1 MSSTILTVT
10 SPTLPPSSSPE
21 APEPRRCWECLRR
34 RLVCDATKPVCNKCR
49 VAGIV
54 CPGYDDKKPLTWLAP
69 GRVTCRTRR
78 KPRNTEKESDTS
90 KVIKPKQKAL
100 TKGMGRVLTEKER
113 EMINGVECLFHS
125 DLRTDV
131 CDVYDAVQY
140 YNVVFYPYTKAGHTG
155 DANVYIDQ
163 IPLKIVK
170 YLPTAIAHNL
180 VSIVYQH
187 RMRVQMEWKF
197 DCPSAKHA
205 QARLHHHRG
214 ISIRALNEDIA
225 NEKTQSNDAVLTGVI
240 LLLESE
246 IVSCISPNW
255 KQHASGLLAML
266 ASRGG
271 VTGWNKS
278 AKHLSAILLSF
289 LISMMAANTTSPA
302 FDQVVICPHEELIM
316 LVEEL
321 YPLGLHPYVP
331 FPMPLFMEIIRINH
345 LRLQASTGLVSKETA
360 RVAAYEMIS
369 RIENFDPETCTG
381 FYENKEHND
390 IISLMFQSA
399 VAIFCICSMQSLGIL
414 PRTHRLTVMR
424 TAHGNRLY
432 SLLEKAGEHE
442 VLKKSVQWPLIVA
455 GFEAGVRVDKRRFV
469 GELFVDQGKDMGSPL
484 SLHTKKIMRKFWDGD
499 NTNWDACF
507 DQPYALV
514 S

>member
-1 MSSTILTVT
+1 MSSTALTVPG
-10 SPTLPPSSSPE
+10 SALPPSSSSE
-21 APEPRRCWECLRR
+21 APERHRCWECLRR
-34 RLVCDATKPVCNKCR
+34 RLVCDATKPICNKCR

-78 KPRNTEKESDTS
+78 KPRNAEKESDTG
-90 KVIKPKQKAL
+90 KPIRPKQKTLA
-100 TKGMGRVLTEKER
+100 KGMGRVLSEEEKV
-113 EMINGVECLFHS
+113 MLNGIECMFHS

-140 YNVVFYPYTKAGHTG
+140 YNLVFYPYTKAGHAG
-155 DANVYIDQ
+155 DTNVYVDQ

-225 NEKTQSNDAVLTGVI
+225 NEKTQSSDAVLTGVI

-255 KQHASGLLAML
+255 RHHASGLLAML
-266 ASRGG
+266 ACRGG

-278 AKHLSAILLSF
+278 SKHLSGILLAF
-289 LISMMAANTTSPA
+289 LISMIAANTTSPP
-302 FDQVVICPHEELIM
+302 FDQVVICPHEELM
-316 LVEEL
+316 VLVEEL
-321 YPLGLHPYVP
+321 YPLGLHPYAP
-331 FPMPLFMEIIRINH
+331 FPMPLFMETIRINH
-345 LRLQASTGLVSKETA
+345 LRLQTSTGLISKEAA
-360 RVAAYEMIS
+360 RVTANEIIN
-369 RIENFDPETCTG
+369 RIEGFDPETCNG
-381 FYENKEHND
+381 FYEEKEHND
-390 IISLMFQSA
+390 IINPMFQSA
-399 VAIFCICSMQSLGIL
+399 VAIFCISSLQSLGIL
-414 PRTHRLTVMR
+414 PATHRLTVVR
-424 TAHGNRLY
+424 TAHSNRLY
-432 SLLEKAGEHE
+432 SLLEKVVKNEI
-442 VLKKSVQWPLIVA
+442 LKKSVQWPLVVA
-455 GFEAGVRVDKRRFV
+455 GVEAAVRVDKRRLI
-469 GELFVDQGKDMGSPL
+469 GDMFVDQGKDMGSPL
-484 SLHTKKIMRKFWDGD
+484 SLHAKKIMRRFWDGD
-499 NTNWDACF
+499 DTKWDACF

>member
-1 MSSTILTVT
+1 MASALTVT
-10 SPTLPPSSSPE
+10 GSEVPPPSSQETPE
-21 APEPRRCWECLRR
+21 RHRCWECLRR

-78 KPRNTEKESDTS
+78 KPRNTEKESDAVKT
-90 KVIKPKQKAL
+90 VKPKQKTL
-100 TKGMGRVLTEKER
+100 TKGMGRVLNEKEI
-113 EMINGVECLFHS
+113 EMLNGIECLFHS

-140 YNVVFYPYTKAGHTG
+140 YNIVFYPYTKAGHAG
-155 DANVYIDQ
+155 HANVFIDQ

-225 NEKTQSNDAVLTGVI
+225 NEKTRSSDPVLTGVI
-240 LLLESE
+240 MLLESE

-255 KQHASGLLAML
+255 RHHVSGLLAML
-266 ASRGG
+266 ACRGG
-271 VTGWNKS
+271 VTGWNKAS
-278 AKHLSAILLSF
+278 PHLSSILLPF
-289 LISMMAANTTSPA
+289 LISMMAANTTSPS
-302 FDQVVICPHEELIM
+302 FDQVVVCPHEELM
-316 LVEEL
+316 DLVEKL
-321 YPLGLHPYVP
+321 YPIGLHPYVP
-331 FPMPLFMEIIRINH
+331 FPIPLFREVIRINH
-345 LRLQASTGLVSKETA
+345 IRLQTSTGLMSKETA
-360 RVAAYEMIS
+360 RAAAYEIIN
-369 RIENFDPETCTG
+369 RIEGLDLEACIG
-381 FYENKEHND
+381 FYESKEQND
-390 IISLMFQSA
+390 IVLPMFQSA
-399 VAIFCICSMQSLGIL
+399 TSIFCISSMQSLEIL
-414 PRTHRLTVMR
+414 PSTYRLTVMR

-432 SLLEKAGEHE
+432 HLLEKVASYE

-455 GFEAGVRVDKRRFV
+455 GVEAGVRVDKRRLV
-469 GELFVDQGKDMGSPL
+469 GEMLVDQGKDMGSPL
-484 SLHTKKIMRKFWDGD
+484 SLHAKGILRSFWDKD
-499 NTNWDACF
+499 DTKWDACF

>member
-1 MSSTILTVT
+1 MSSTTLTVT
-10 SPTLPPSSSPE
+10 GSALPPSSPE
-21 APEPRRCWECLRR
+21 ASERQRCWECLRR
-34 RLVCDATKPVCNKCR
+34 RLVCDATKPICNKCR

-78 KPRNTEKESDTS
+78 KPPNAEKESGPG
-90 KVIKPKQKAL
+90 KPVKANQKTLA
-100 TKGMGRVLTEKER
+100 KGMGRVLSEKEK
-113 EMINGVECLFHS
+113 EMFDGVECLFHS

-140 YNVVFYPYTKAGHTG
+140 YNLVFYPYTKAGHTG
-155 DANVYIDQ
+155 NANVYIDE
-163 IPLKIVK
+163 IPLKVVK

-187 RMRVQMEWKF
+187 RMRVQMDWKF

-255 KQHASGLLAML
+255 KHHASGLLAML
-266 ASRGG
+266 AYRGG
-271 VTGWNKS
+271 ATGWSKS
-278 AKHLSAILLSF
+278 SKHLSPILLAF
-289 LISMMAANTTSPA
+289 VVSMITANTTSPP
-302 FDQVVICPHEELIM
+302 FDQVVICPHEELM
-316 LVEEL
+316 DLVKEL

-331 FPMPLFMEIIRINH
+331 FPMPLFMDVIRINH
-345 LRLQASTGLVSKETA
+345 LRLQTSTGLMSKETA
-360 RVAAYEMIS
+360 RVAAYETIN
-369 RIENFDPETCTG
+369 RIESFDPEACGG
-381 FYENKEHND
+381 FYENKELDNMVEF
-390 IISLMFQSA
+390 MFQSA
-399 VAIFCICSMQSLGIL
+399 VAIFCISSMQSLGIL
-414 PRTHRLTVMR
+414 PSTHHLAVVR
-424 TAHGNRLY
+424 TAHSNRLY
-432 SLLEKAGEHE
+432 SLLQKAEKHE
-442 VLKKSVQWPLIVA
+442 VLKKSIQWPLIVA
-455 GFEAGVRVDKRRFV
+455 GVEAGARVDKRRFV
-469 GELFVDQGKDMGSPL
+469 GEVFVGQGKDMGSPL
-484 SLHTKKIMRKFWDGD
+484 SLYAKGVMRRFWDKD
-499 NTNWDACF
+499 DTNWDTCF